1 MEMTTCMLHEKELS
15 KKLWVEASCTVVFLL
30 KRLPTR
36 VQNKEKNHLK
46 VGFANQIYKILKSLV
61 VFVSLLFHK
70 LKGSK
75 LIRIQN
81 PKFSLNTTTLQ
92 NLIEFSKDDEA
103 DKVDEMHYRSLICWL
118 MYLNA
123 TRLDIFFYSKYT
135 FKVYTLC

>member
-1 MEMTTCMLHEKELS
+1 MNEYNLLPGLSYFFVIILFIIITIQTCLHS
-15 KKLWVEASCTVVFLL
+15 S
-30 KRLPTR
+30 
-36 VQNKEKNHLK
+36 
-46 VGFANQIYKILKSLV
+46 
-61 VFVSLLFHK
+61 
-70 LKGSK
+70 
-75 LIRIQN
+75 IRIQN

-118 MYLNA
+118 MYLNS